1 MARRKSADWH
11 MRADPTNLALWRREA
26 QREGMSLASWLEA
39 LANREVLDR
48 RQERRLAVMYPQKYG
63 RNPVDRHAYRSA

>member
-1 MARRKSADWH
+1 MARRKSQDWH
-11 MRADPTNLALWRREA
+11 MRCDPDNLALWRLEA

-48 RQERRLAVMYPQKYG
+48 RQERRLRLMYPQKFA
-63 RNPVDRHAYRSA
+63 RNPVDRHAHR

>member
-11 MRADPTNLALWRREA
+11 MRADPTNLALWRLEA
-26 QREGMSLASWLEA
+26 QRQRMSLASLLEA

-48 RQERRLAVMYPQKYG
+48 RQERRLEAMYPGRY
-63 RNPVDRHAYRSA
+63 RNPVDEHVYR